1 MGFLD
6 TGFSRARRA
15 DDGLFP
21 AYGTR
26 DKSEELDDFRLV
38 EIAKAIGEQVEAAH
52 ELASQAVDV
61 AEFSAPLVIA
71 SAAGWGGGTL
81 AAGGGGMTGGVA
93 ALGGRG
99 VAAFAV
105 IAVGA

>member
-1 MGFLD
+1 M
-6 TGFSRARRA
+6 
-15 DDGLFP
+15 
-21 AYGTR
+21 
-26 DKSEELDDFRLV
+26 V

-52 ELASQAVDV
+52 ELASQAADV

-93 ALGGRG
+93 ALGG

-105 IAVGA
+105 IAVGVGVFGTYKIADYMIVSDEEREPHFNAIASGP